1 MCVNVAA
8 GEVIVVPAVWHY
20 SFLTMALECQGTLA
34 LDYPSEVFRYKT
46 IRIMEYGIQITHKHR
61 DLFQAD

>member
-1 MCVNVAA
+1 
-8 GEVIVVPAVWHY
+8 
-20 SFLTMALECQGTLA
+20 MALECQGALA

-46 IRIMEYGIQITHKHR
+46 IRIMDYGIQITHKHR

>member
-1 MCVNVAA
+1 MKLQCQV
-8 GEVIVVPAVWHY
+8 G
-20 SFLTMALECQGTLA
+20 LALEFHQYGTTVQGALA

>member
-1 MCVNVAA
+1 MTS
-8 GEVIVVPAVWHY
+8 Y
-20 SFLTMALECQGTLA
+20 SDKLRCQVGLALEFHPYALECQGTLA